1 MMKKMERK
9 NNKKRK
15 AASLANILRSKEA
28 DEESKKA
35 IENDD
40 NSNCEKKFD
49 PVRHFRVKIYCDLTP
64 FDLFL
69 ER

>member
-15 AASLANILRSKEA
+15 AASLANIVRSNEA
-28 DEESKKA
+28 DKESKKA

-40 NSNCEKKFD
+40 NSNCEKKVE
-49 PVRHFRVKIYCDLTP
+49 VRHFRLKIYRDLTLS
-64 FDLFL
+64 F
-69 ER
+69 